1 MLVWQTALRLHEIG
15 STRSEGQRIAQS
27 VVFASLL
34 WCDLLTASL
43 RFLSPKLLEFKHDL
57 LTLVHACSGST
68 EAWIGFCHVVS
79 HCVMPYTALQ
89 HNWLQPL
96 IGCMHQA
103 LLHCIVRCKN
113 DLCCTRLHFMLH
125 SCTSLYCTKASVQPS
140 DECQAC

>member
-1 MLVWQTALRLHEIG
+1 MLMWQTALRLHKIG

-68 EAWIGFCHVVS
+68 EAWIAFCHVVS
-79 HCVMPYTALQ
+79 HCVMPYTAARLAST
-89 HNWLQPL
+89 LRR
-96 IGCMHQA
+96 MHA
-103 LLHCIVRCKN
+103 SSSPALHCE
-113 DLCCTRLHFMLH
+113 
-125 SCTSLYCTKASVQPS
+125 VQK
-140 DECQAC
+140 